1 MIHTIKNLD
10 LHGHLKQISKVFNS
24 ETKLRLLA
32 DGSFDAF
39 WQGIFKLAGVHE
51 ETLPDEIVS
60 RFVFKQAER
69 LASQGAITDKEWNKL
84 LGLVRECHGAIAH
97 DVLNRHVVAMKE
109 HLTQEN
115 VLDYEKARIRIVVD
129 DKAEIMRL
137 SPTRKEPWTTD
148 WIERSVKQEDV
159 FYDIGANVGA
169 YALIAA
175 AVTQGKAR
183 IFAFEPSFSTFSA
196 LNRNVILNGYEE
208 AVTCLPFALWSDTK
222 LDVFNYRD
230 TQSGAAFHSVG
241 KMPFG
246 KGDQA
251 EPAAR
256 MPIAL
261 FRLDDL
267 VQQLG
272 LPPPN
277 HIKIDVDGA
286 ECHVLDGAART
297 LADSALRSV
306 MIEVSETEP
315 GNDAQIRDVFARNGF
330 VVRSETSRQSA
341 DRAPSVTY
349 VLFER
354 KRGGN
359 QAAVGG

>member
-10 LHGHLKQISKVFNS
+10 LHGHLKQISKIFNS

-39 WQGIFKLAGVHE
+39 WQGIFKLARVHE

-60 RFVFKQAER
+60 RFVFKEAER
-69 LASQGAITDKEWNKL
+69 LASQ
-84 LGLVRECHGAIAH
+84 GAIAH

-137 SPTRKEPWTTD
+137 SPTRKEPWTTN
-148 WIERSVKQEDV
+148 WIEQFVKQGDV

-196 LNRNVILNGYEE
+196 LNRNVILNGYEK
-208 AVTCLPFALWSDTK
+208 AVTCLPFALWSDTR

-230 TQSGAAFHSVG
+230 IQSGAALHSVG
-241 KMPFG
+241 GMPFG
-246 KGDQA
+246 KGGES
-251 EPAAR
+251 EPDAR
-256 MPIAL
+256 MKIAV
-261 FRLDDL
+261 FRLDD
-267 VQQLG
+267 VIKQFG

-277 HIKIDVDGA
+277 HIKIDVDGG
-286 ECHVLDGAART
+286 ERHVLEGAAET
-297 LADSALRSV
+297 LANPALRSV
-306 MIEVSETEP
+306 MIEISQTEP
-315 GNDAQIRDVFARNGF
+315 ENNAGIHEIFARNGF
-330 VVRSETSRQSA
+330 VAGREISNERA
-341 DRAPSVTY
+341 DQTASLAY

-354 KRGGN
+354 RRNGD
-359 QAAVGG
+359 QAAARQ

>member
-1 MIHTIKNLD
+1 MTHIFKNLD

-84 LGLVRECHGAIAH
+84 LRLVRECHGAIAH

-196 LNRNVILNGYEE
+196 LNRNVILNGYEK
-208 AVTCLPFALWSDTK
+208 AVTCLPFALWSDTR
-222 LDVFNYRD
+222 LDTFNYRD
-230 TQSGAAFHSVG
+230 IQSGAALHSVG
-241 KMPFG
+241 EMPFG
-246 KGDQA
+246 KGDEL
-251 EPAAR
+251 EPDAR
-256 MPIAL
+256 MKIAV
-261 FRLDDL
+261 FRLDD
-267 VQQLG
+267 VIKQLG
-272 LPPPN
+272 LPPPS
-277 HIKIDVDGA
+277 HIKIDVDGG
-286 ECHVLDGAART
+286 ERHVLEGAAET
-297 LADSALRSV
+297 LANPALRSV
-306 MIEVSETEP
+306 MIEISQTEP
-315 GNDAQIRDVFARNGF
+315 ENNVGIHEIFARNGF
-330 VVRSETSRQSA
+330 VVGAEISNERA
-341 DRAPSVTY
+341 DQTASLAY

-354 KRGGN
+354 RRNGD
-359 QAAVGG
+359 QAAARQ